1 MAATPTTFYRGA
13 TNGTIGTLA
22 TLYDTTTPNM
32 IVTNIIISNTTSSA
46 QKVSITLPDSSGADI
61 PVLSQ
66 TVVNANDT
74 VSFDMKQPVAIVNG
88 SKVIKGSS
96 DSASVFVH
104 IAGVVIT

>member
-1 MAATPTTFYRGA
+1 MAVTQTTFYRGA
-13 TNGTIGTLA
+13 TNGVLGTLA
-22 TLYDTTTPNM
+22 TFYDTTSN
-32 IVTNIIISNTTSSA
+32 IVVTNIIISNTTSNA
-46 QKVSITLPDSSGADI
+46 QKVTITLPENTAGADI

-66 TVVNANDT
+66 TVINANDT
-74 VSFDMKQPVAIVNG
+74 VSFDMKQPATIVNG